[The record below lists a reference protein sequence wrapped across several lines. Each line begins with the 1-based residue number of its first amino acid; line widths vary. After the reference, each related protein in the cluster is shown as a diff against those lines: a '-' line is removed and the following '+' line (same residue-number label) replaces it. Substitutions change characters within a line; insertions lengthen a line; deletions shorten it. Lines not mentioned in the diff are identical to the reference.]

1 MHKVTAD
8 PVPGPHR
15 RDPRKHWRHPGGR
28 TREVSRPHHPARS
41 RLEALY
47 TIVSCQAA
55 ARRAHGDLRSILPR
69 AAAAT
74 EHKANADRK
83 PRNLVIAYDHFA
95 QYLPDLPQT

>member
-15 RDPRKHWRHPGGR
+15 RDPRKRWRHPGGR

-47 TIVSCQAA
+47 TIVSCHAT
-55 ARRAHGDLRSILPR
+55 ARRAHGELRAMLLR
-69 AAAAT
+69 ACRGNEAT
-74 EHKANADRK
+74 AN
-83 PRNLVIAYDHFA
+83 
-95 QYLPDLPQT
+95 PDC